1 MRKQIDKDQK
11 ELNAI
16 NEDFNKLKN
25 LRDKFSHNWRKNG
38 IKDVTLQ
45 LLQMT
50 LSNNNMQIEN
60 FELKNKTEIEA
71 LK

>member
-45 LLQMT
+45 LL
-50 LSNNNMQIEN
+50 
-60 FELKNKTEIEA
+60 
-71 LK
+71 